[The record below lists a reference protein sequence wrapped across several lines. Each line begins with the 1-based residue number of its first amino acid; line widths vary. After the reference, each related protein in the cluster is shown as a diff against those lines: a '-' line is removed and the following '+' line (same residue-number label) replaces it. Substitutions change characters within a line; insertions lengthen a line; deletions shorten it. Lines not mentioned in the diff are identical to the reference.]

1 MNKHILLAMKWL
13 DSPNSVS
20 KEELK
25 KNAADA
31 AAADAA
37 AVYAAAVYDAAVYA
51 AYAEML
57 KNGLINTLIVLK
69 KINKITLMLLREK
82 QNDHYRPKRYC
93 H

>member
-51 AYAEML
+51 AYAE
-57 KNGLINTLIVLK
+57 KW
-69 KINKITLMLLREK
+69 INKYFDRTKENK
-82 QNDHYRPKRYC
+82 QDYIDAIKGKAK
-93 H
+93 